1 MNNTIETLED
11 IITVINEES
20 TKIGIIKIKDKDFNK
35 TYYEIIVQ
43 KSMAMGTK
51 NSILIIFKDITGDY
65 RFNKSINKIKKR
77 EMTMAKLAHELKN
90 PISTIGLITDEIN
103 HRFNERRSYQIKKP
117 NSFNNSKLDLQT
129 KEEVFKDQDDQ
140 SVTIIYNL
148 CNYLMI
154 LIEDLNAF
162 VKLNNKEYNSPS
174 HNIISMQKIDL
185 VDTLNFCYL
194 IFYTKQKFDSN
205 KQKLKVKIV
214 YDEEV
219 SKLKVKTN
227 EIKLK
232 Q

>member
-1 MNNTIETLED
+1 MPELPEVETIVRDLRKKVLLRTFID
-11 IITVINEES
+11 VWT
-20 TKIGIIKIKDKDFNK
+20 DF
-35 TYYEIIVQ
+35 
-43 KSMAMGTK
+43 
-51 NSILIIFKDITGDY
+51 
-65 RFNKSINKIKKR
+65 KK
-77 EMTMAKLAHELKN
+77 M
-90 PISTIGLITDEIN
+90 
-103 HRFNERRSYQIKKP
+103 IKKP